1 MTLMT
6 HDTHDHLYNH
16 LNKKIMKKVG
26 KIFGELLKISYLC
39 SVEIKMV
46 IRRLGQPERFFRCTK
61 FYGLP
66 SAQKFHPES
75 DSES

>member
-6 HDTHDHLYNH
+6 HDTHDHLQTIKQK
-16 LNKKIMKKVG
+16 LTKKVLEM
-26 KIFGELLKISYLC
+26 FGELLKISYLC
-39 SVEIKMV
+39 SVKTKMV
-46 IRRLGQPERFFRCTK
+46 IRRLGPSERFFRFTK

-66 SAQKFHPES
+66 SAQKFHLKS